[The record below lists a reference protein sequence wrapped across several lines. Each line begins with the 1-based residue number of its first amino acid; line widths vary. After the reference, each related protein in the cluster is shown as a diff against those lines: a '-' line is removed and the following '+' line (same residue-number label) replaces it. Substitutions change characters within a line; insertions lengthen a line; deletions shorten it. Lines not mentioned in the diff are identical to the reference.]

1 MELKELLQEFID
13 HKRLRFEGDTGV
25 ENLNKVAKAIGYKE
39 HGFAYGSPLEVF
51 LSDNPGA
58 CDAIIEWM
66 GEQNV
71 EEWEYSLESELSM
84 PEREDEDEDDESGP
98 LDELDSPLIRI

>member
-1 MELKELLQEFID
+1 MTPFKCHSRKLN
-13 HKRLRFEGDTGV
+13 RNLR
-25 ENLNKVAKAIGYKE
+25 NRSK
-39 HGFAYGSPLEVF
+39 YGSPLEVF